1 MNAVPSSILSWS
13 SGLGVRLV
21 PQALGPLG
29 VLDYSFS
36 ALFSPILHQHNADD
50 EREFSRNTVEVIVLY
65 SFLQPIVASGG
76 FLPQMLAENL
86 LYDRHLPGSL
96 YRLPQNL

>member
-1 MNAVPSSILSWS
+1 MRSQSSVLSRS
-13 SGLGVRLV
+13 GGLGVRLV

-36 ALFSPILHQHNADD
+36 ALFSPLLLQHNADD
-50 EREFSRNTVEVIVLY
+50 EREFSKNTIDVLVLY

-76 FLPQMLAENL
+76 FLPQVLAKDL
-86 LYDRHLPGSL
+86 LYARHLAGSL
-96 YRLPQNL
+96 S